1 MSEGSPVENPKETR
15 AGATPAPATPPP
27 SAPPPG
33 AAKPNRRPWLFAG
46 LGLLV
51 LVIIAL
57 YFFLPGLYSQETDDA
72 YVDAHVVSI
81 IPKVPAY
88 VQKLY
93 VDDNS
98 PVKEGQLLIELDP
111 RDYAVALQQ
120 AQANLANALSRLQ
133 EARDEI
139 PVADAR
145 VAQQR
150 AELEVAQANSKL
162 AQSNLRRLQSV
173 SDVRAVSSE
182 RVDEGAAAAQ
192 GTQATTVAAQVRIA
206 SAEAS
211 AKLARTQALTAE
223 AAVAQARAALAQ
235 AQLNL
240 SYTKIYA
247 TENGSVARKSVE
259 PGNYVQPGQLLLSV
273 VPERL
278 YVIANYKETQLTHV
292 RPGQSVSIRVD
303 AFPDLKLRAHVES
316 IQRGTG
322 SRFALLPPENATGN
336 FVKVVQRVPVKIV
349 FDDSADALRWIS
361 PGMSVETRIYTH
373 EPPRWSG
380 LLN

>member
-1 MSEGSPVENPKETR
+1 MNEASPLGKPPEAR
-15 AGATPAPATPPP
+15 AAA
-27 SAPPPG
+27 APPANAPH
-33 AAKPNRRPWLFAG
+33 PNRRAWLYAL

-51 LVIIAL
+51 IAIVAL
-57 YFFLPGLYSQETDDA
+57 YFLVPGLYAQETDDA

-98 PVKEGQLLIELDP
+98 AVSPGQLLIELDP
-111 RDYAVALQQ
+111 RDYAVALAQ
-120 AQANLANALSRLQ
+120 AEANLANAQSKLQ
-133 EARDEI
+133 EARDQI

-150 AELEVAQANSKL
+150 AELDVAQANARL
-162 AQSNLRRLQSV
+162 AQTSLARLQSV
-173 SDVRAVSSE
+173 SDIRAVSSE
-182 RVDEGAAAAQ
+182 RVDEGTAAAHS
-192 GTQATTVAAQVRIA
+192 TRATAAAAQVRIQA
-206 SAEAS
+206 AAAEA
-211 AKLARTQALTAE
+211 KLTRTQATTAE
-223 AAVAQARAALAQ
+223 AAVDQARTALAL

-247 TENGSVARKSVE
+247 TEAGTVARKSVE
-259 PGNYVQPGQLLLSV
+259 PGNFVQPGQLLLSV

-303 AFPDLKLRAHVES
+303 AFPDLKLRAHVDS

-336 FVKVVQRVPVKIV
+336 FVKVVQRVPVKIA
-349 FDDSADALRWIS
+349 FDAPADTLRWIA
-361 PGMSVETRIYTH
+361 PGMSVETRIFIR
-373 EPPRWSG
+373 EPPRW
-380 LLN
+380 LAFLD